1 MGNFEQNRCLY
12 NARASKL
19 AIYGGVNVKR
29 PKVTYEVLMAAR
41 KGDADAELAIMDAYE
56 PYIIKLS
63 SFPQYSR
70 KGKLIYRIDRDLYFE
85 LKLKLH
91 SLIMD
96 FALKA

>member
-1 MGNFEQNRCLY
+1 MR
-12 NARASKL
+12 
-19 AIYGGVNVKR
+19 R
-29 PKVTYEVLMAAR
+29 PRMTYEMLMAAK

-56 PYIIKLS
+56 PYIVKLS

-70 KGKLIYRIDRDLYFE
+70 KGELIYRIDRDLYLE

-96 FALKA
+96 FAVRA

>member
-1 MGNFEQNRCLY
+1 MR
-12 NARASKL
+12 
-19 AIYGGVNVKR
+19 R
-29 PKVTYEVLMAAR
+29 PRMTYEMLMAAK

-56 PYIIKLS
+56 PYIVKLS

-96 FALKA
+96 FAVRA

>member
-1 MGNFEQNRCLY
+1 M
-12 NARASKL
+12 
-19 AIYGGVNVKR
+19 KR
-29 PKVTYEVLMAAR
+29 PKVTYEVLMAAK
-41 KGDADAELAIMDAYE
+41 KGDADAELSMMDAYE

-70 KGKLIYRIDRDLYFE
+70 KGKLIYRIDRDLYLE

-96 FALKA
+96 FAVRA

>member
-1 MGNFEQNRCLY
+1 MR
-12 NARASKL
+12 
-19 AIYGGVNVKR
+19 R
-29 PKVTYEVLMAAR
+29 PRMTYEMLMAAK

-63 SFPQYSR
+63 SFPQYSQ
-70 KGKLIYRIDRDLYFE
+70 KGNLIYRIDRDLYLE

-96 FALKA
+96 FAVRA